1 MARPKPHILLDH
13 TEPDTYKAEQVLRA
27 DAIYAVFYNGSPIN
41 IRTINKL
48 LEDHG
53 PKYKKTCFSS
63 KGPAIN
69 LSNKLNE
76 LFNTNKFVPYRL
88 TKGEKYSGR
97 YDRFLRQNEEEA

>member
-1 MARPKPHILLDH
+1 MARPRPDVLLDH
-13 TEPDTYKAEQVLRA
+13 TEPNTCKAEQILRA

-41 IRTINKL
+41 IRIVNKL
-48 LEDHG
+48 MENYG

-69 LSNKLNE
+69 LADKLNE

-97 YDRFLRQNEEEA
+97 YGRFLRQNEEEV